1 MHFRGDISEEL
12 GELALQAF
20 VGLDYALE
28 NPPGLWEAATDVA
41 KQLGWAKTYDAEY
54 VALSRMLGYP
64 LVTLDAR
71 MARGAR
77 RMAQIIGPADIS

>member
-1 MHFRGDISEEL
+1 MHFRGEISAGL

-20 VGLDYALE
+20 VDLDYALE
-28 NPPGLWEAATDVA
+28 NPPGLWEAATDIA
-41 KQLGWAKTYDAEY
+41 EQMGWAKTYDAEY

-77 RMAQIIGPADIS
+77 RMAQIIRPADIP